1 LTGLSQFL
9 QHLFFTLL
17 TKEENPFLTDIL
29 IIGSNDRYVLN
40 SD

>member
-1 LTGLSQFL
+1 
-9 QHLFFTLL
+9 LL
-17 TKEENPFLTDIL
+17 TEEENPFLTDIL

>member
-1 LTGLSQFL
+1 
-9 QHLFFTLL
+9 LL